1 MPHDNQNEETE
12 RFAEL
17 QQVRL
22 HRVYADPII
31 THQRNVDWGFA
42 DSDDLMSHIITAR
55 MKRLRTAPANAPI
68 ELATLPEAV
77 AYLASAS
84 MDAGAATGVVP
95 RLYQLAMR
103 EYVDEFGVEGPTWLG
118 DELENEDYYRAR
130 LDALRREIMRAQTR
144 NFLSED
150 FDGLALKR
158 LTRDFWSDGDN
169 SVSLGGTVTGD

>member
-1 MPHDNQNEETE
+1 
-12 RFAEL
+12 
-17 QQVRL
+17 
-22 HRVYADPII
+22 
-31 THQRNVDWGFA
+31 
-42 DSDDLMSHIITAR
+42 

-95 RLYQLAMR
+95 RLYHLAMR
-103 EYVDEFGVEGPTWLG
+103 EYVDEYDVEGPTWLY
-118 DELENEDYYRAR
+118 DELENEDYYRTR
-130 LDALRREIMRAQTR
+130 LDDLRREIMRAQTR

-158 LTRDFWSDGDN
+158 LTKDFWSDGDD
-169 SVSLGGTVTGD
+169 SVSSEGIVTGD